1 MTVEV
6 SNRATRIAVVGAG
19 HWGPHLIRNFEAN
32 PDSQLVAVCDASAE
46 RIRALSRSFPGVRM
60 ESSAELILD
69 DPEIDAVV
77 IATPASTHYE
87 LAKRA
92 LLSGKHVLVEK
103 PITTRSAE
111 AEELELLARQK
122 GRVLLVGHV
131 FLYNE
136 AVRRLKEIVS
146 TEEFGRTYYV
156 HSRRTNLGP
165 VRSDVHAG

>member
-1 MTVEV
+1 MTADA
-6 SNRATRIAVVGAG
+6 SKRPTRIAVVGAG

-32 PDSQLVAVCDASAE
+32 PDSRLVAVCDASAE
-46 RIRALSRSFPGVRM
+46 RVRALSMSFPGVRM
-60 ESSAELILD
+60 EGSADRILD

-103 PITTRSAE
+103 PITTCSPE
-111 AEELELLARQK
+111 AEELELLARRK

-136 AVRRLKEIVS
+136 
-146 TEEFGRTYYV
+146 
-156 HSRRTNLGP
+156 
-165 VRSDVHAG
+165 